1 MKANRRLAKSIS
13 LIIVSAMLLGLV
25 LSAATATTVYATAPY
40 LIEPLWVPDP
50 LDPGQPAPD
59 PSAPHDADVAG
70 RWWRD
75 TTNQN
80 AIAQQ
85 TYDQFTGTVYEP
97 YGTNKLKMFVY
108 SPLAGPTV
116 IALVGTTS
124 WLLVGTGGGKAEA
137 NAAKVGLQGYYPGLS
152 SKKLLGIIL
161 TGASPE
167 ETWGTTYWRNT
178 FRYTPPVPIYA
189 SAAFSAAAAER
200 AAVDTAIT
208 AREDRAYG
216 RINRVPNPATGGW
229 KIDKMGWGPD
239 RFLGAGSMMEYAPE
253 IPSYTGPTNWVTE
266 DTTLYIDGNLAVTLI
281 PTTDRDAGLILWLPV
296 QKILIGDA
304 GRYLTDAGAI
314 QQPSVSI
321 PERIAELDRMIG
333 LDPNIYAPVHTMYIS
348 GAAEVESALT
358 TKRDALQSIY
368 DQTLV
373 RINAGDTIDEAAA
386 AVALLA
392 DLAASP
398 YNQELV
404 STIPGIVRNI
414 YTEKLGWFGG
424 ETHELA
430 STLTPA
436 AKAAALADA
445 LGGSDALTA
454 AARTAELN
462 ARDLAGAEKALYLAE
477 AAYEAAPEDA
487 AARQVYA
494 QALRKNAF
502 MQKSA
507 QVRNYYL
514 YVAFHMEQSVT
525 DFAVLGDENTDL
537 AFSAAE
543 FSAHFIGISGA
554 TLDTVQIL
562 TLPPAEHGVL
572 KCSWWPCHAGE
583 ALRVSEWV
591 GLVFIPT
598 SDWNGETSFTWNGAS
613 GGNNAAQPATVT
625 ITIAPL
631 NDAPVVSSPLPDV
644 TADED
649 ALSATVDLSTAFTD
663 AEGDPL
669 SYTVQS
675 SNPALVGAT
684 LDGATL
690 TLDFQAEQNGAATI
704 TVSAADEAGEY
715 GGVWATDDFVVTVNP
730 VNDAPWA
737 TSQAESVTAGRARTF
752 TLAYG
757 DVETAKADLV
767 VTFSGPSV
775 GTLDTSALPS
785 VTYTAPAGYIG
796 PDSFTYTVTDRGD
809 PDGCSAAPCSGALQ
823 AQATVSLDV
832 AENSIKGR
840 VYNDANAN
848 GSPDEGETGVAGVT
862 VRLTP
867 LDGSPAVELVT
878 GEDGAY
884 AFGSLLPGAYQV
896 RQDLLPGYVQTTP
909 DPADIDL
916 ALGQVA
922 GGVDFGVVYSAD
934 LSVRMTADVN
944 DRTIIY
950 TFVVTNNGPAE
961 ALDAVL
967 MNVRPHGVTY
977 TSIITTQGACQG
989 GITVTCEFGAV
1000 PASGSATVTIQA
1012 NRTDKNNPIV
1022 NSATVAAA
1030 TFDISLGNNSA
1041 TVTVQ

>member
-70 RWWRD
+70 WWWRD

-253 IPSYTGPTNWVTE
+253 IPFYTGPTNLVTE

-386 AVALLA
+386 AVALPA

-404 STIPGIVRNI
+404 STVAGIVRNL
-414 YTEKLGWFGG
+414 YHEKLGWFGG

-445 LGGSDALTA
+445 LGGTDALVA

-477 AAYEAAPEDA
+477 AAYEAAPEDST
-487 AARQVYA
+487 ARQVYA
-494 QALRKNAF
+494 QVLRKNAF

-514 YVAFHMEQSVT
+514 YIAFHLEQSVT
-525 DFAVLGDENTDL
+525 DFAVLGDEDTGL

-543 FSAHFIGISGA
+543 FSAHFIGLSGA
-554 TLDTVQIL
+554 TLDTVQIV
-562 TLPPAEHGVL
+562 TLPADGGVL
-572 KCSWWPCHAGE
+572 RLNNVSVEVAD
-583 ALRVSEWV
+583 AINVSELG
-591 GLVFIPT
+591 GLVFAPT
-598 SDWNGETSFTWNGAS
+598 ADWNGTTSFTWNGAS
-613 GGNNAAQPATVT
+613 GGNYAPQPATVT

-631 NDAPVVSSPLPDV
+631 NDAPTVSNPLADV

-649 ALSATVDLSTAFTD
+649 ALSATYDLSAVFTD

-669 SYTVQS
+669 SYTAKS
-675 SNPALVGAT
+675 SNPALVSAT
-684 LDGATL
+684 LDGAIL
-690 TLDFQAEQNGAATI
+690 TLDFQSEQNGTATI
-704 TVSAADEAGEY
+704 TVAAADEKGEY
-715 GGVWATDDFVVTVNP
+715 GGVWATDDFLVTVNP

-737 TSQAESVTAGRARTF
+737 NGQTESVTAGRARTF
-752 TLAYG
+752 TLDYG
-757 DVETAKADLV
+757 DIETAQADLV
-767 VTFSGPSV
+767 VTFSGPSH
-775 GTLDTSALPS
+775 GTLDTSALPN
-785 VTYTAPAGYIG
+785 VTYTALANYKG
-796 PDSFTYTVTDRGD
+796 PDSFTYTITDRGD
-809 PDGCSAAPCSGALQ
+809 PDGCTATPCAGVKQ
-823 AQATVSLDV
+823 AQATITLDV
-832 AENSIKGR
+832 TENSIKGR

-848 GSPDEGETGVAGVT
+848 GSPDQGETGVAGVT

-867 LDGSPAVELVT
+867 LDGSPAIERVT
-878 GEDGAY
+878 GADGTY
-884 AFGSLLPGAYQV
+884 AFSSLLPGAYQV
-896 RQDLLPGYVQTTP
+896 RQVLLPGYVQTTP

-916 ALGQVA
+916 TMGQAL

-934 LSVRMTADVN
+934 LSVTMTADVN
-944 DRTIIY
+944 DKTIIY